1 MKQIMLDI
9 GYRLRRFPF
18 WIAVC
23 LSALAFYQGMFS
35 ETDGDVLYFYT
46 VSISFGTFLVL
57 APCIAAMPC
66 AASIC
71 REMHG
76 GLVLYH
82 MHRCGVRRYLCNRAT
97 ACIITGGLALMLGP
111 LFVCAGLLTKYP
123 IAGEYIRGIYHY
135 GDNTSFSSLLI
146 RNQYMLF
153 LGMKLVLLF
162 LHGASA
168 AMVCFAA
175 SAYNSN
181 TFVAL
186 FTPFILF
193 RAYDMFIVSGLDY
206 LYKVSALVTGYVYN
220 VPFNDTWGFLMYAII
235 VQVVIW
241 FLAWWVAYVRFRR
254 QLKNA

>member
-1 MKQIMLDI
+1 MKQIILDI

-23 LSALAFYQGMFS
+23 LSAMVFYQGMLS
-35 ETDGDVLYFYT
+35 ENEGDVLYFYI

-66 AASIC
+66 AVSIC
-71 REMHG
+71 REMRG
-76 GLVLYH
+76 GLASYH
-82 MHRCGVRRYLCNRAT
+82 IHRCGVGRYLRNRAT
-97 ACIITGGLALMLGP
+97 SCIITGGLALMLGP
-111 LFVCAGLLTKYP
+111 LLVCAGLLTKYP
-123 IAGEYIRGIYHY
+123 IAGEYMRGAYHY

-162 LHGASA
+162 LHGASS

-175 SAYNSN
+175 SAYSANI
-181 TFVAL
+181 FVAL

-193 RAYDMFIVSGLDY
+193 RAYDIFIGFEFNY
-206 LYKVSALVTGYVYN
+206 LYSVSALVTGYVYD
-220 VPFNDTWGFLMYAII
+220 VPFSDTWGFLGYAIS
-235 VQVVIW
+235 VQVVVW
-241 FLAWWVAYVRFRR
+241 LLAWGIAYFGFRR